1 VPSSVAKEE
10 IQQEVQLY
18 STVRAYFNRNDLRIE
33 VIVDRSSFPDSEI
46 KTQRKLVTA
55 KEKYDHLVNLN
66 PVLDKLIDALNL
78 KPDQD

>member
-1 VPSSVAKEE
+1 
-10 IQQEVQLY
+10 VQLY